1 MSYTPRLKAKYSG
14 EIAKELQKQFGFKST
29 MRIPKL
35 QKIVLSQGLGDAI
48 SDKKLIES
56 AIKDMSNISGQA
68 AIAMNSKKDISNF
81 KLRKGMPV
89 GVKVTLRGDK
99 MYEFLDRLINI
110 ALPRTRDFRG
120 VSAKGFDGQGN
131 FNMGIKEHIIFPEID
146 IDKVN
151 KIFGMDIT
159 FVTSTENDEEAK
171 ALLSGFG
178 FPFVKN

>member
-1 MSYTPRLKAKYSG
+1 MSYTPRLREMYAN
-14 EIAKELQKQFGFKST
+14 EIAKKLQDQFGFKSN
-29 MRIPKL
+29 MRVPKL
-35 QKIVLSQGLGDAI
+35 EKIVLSQGVGDAI
-48 SDKKLIES
+48 ADKKLIDS
-56 AIKDMSNISGQA
+56 AVNDMSLIAGQKA
-68 AIAMNSKKDISNF
+68 FATNSKKDISNF

-120 VSAKGFDGQGN
+120 VKANGFDGTGN

-159 FVTSTENDEEAK
+159 FVTNTASDEESK
-171 ALLSGFG
+171 ALLKEFG